1 MAATGGSTAPPLE
14 DADDALLRCLASLL
28 QAIEAADVLGI
39 PTETARD
46 VHADGI
52 RRLGFPSDAY
62 VLALVGGTGVGKSSL
77 LNALAG
83 ATVSRAS
90 ARRPTTAEPV
100 AWVPARDR
108 EGLSPLLEWLG
119 VSEVREHGSEALR
132 SVAILDLPD
141 MDSVVGTHRETRRG
155 AAPAR
160 RCRRLGHGPRE
171 VPRRDPS

>member
-1 MAATGGSTAPPLE
+1 MAVTHGSATPPPLE

-39 PTETARD
+39 PTDTARD

-83 ATVSRAS
+83 STVSAAS

-100 AWVPARDR
+100 GRRAEAALTVDPASAFNR
-108 EGLSPLLEWLG
+108 
-119 VSEVREHGSEALR
+119 
-132 SVAILDLPD
+132 LDLPTP
-141 MDSVVGTHRETRRG
+141 VPPTRASTYASDG
-155 AAPAR
+155 NPSR
-160 RCRRLGHGPRE
+160 RM
-171 VPRRDPS
+171 PSA